1 MLIIYTDGAAR
12 NNPGRAGWGVVIVD
26 TVQSHVVELGGF
38 FPHATNNQ
46 MELRGA
52 IEALLY
58 VSQHARFLGEKITLF
73 TDSSYVINGMKK
85 WVYAWQKNGWQ
96 TSQKKDV
103 ENKKLWE
110 ELLKLS
116 LKRDVEWLY
125 VRGHS
130 GVPLNE
136 RTDIIATSYADSK
149 HETLYNGAANL
160 YTVSL
165 DPVKPTV
172 ESTSLKKKT
181 SKTGYYIVVQNE
193 KISRYETWAQCED
206 AVKGIK
212 NIKYK
217 KVADKDE
224 EKVFLSKIGM

>member
-1 MLIIYTDGAAR
+1 MLTIYTDGAAR
-12 NNPGRAGWGVVIVD
+12 NNPGRAGWGAVIINSL
-26 TVQSHVVELGGF
+26 QAHVVELGGF

-46 MELRGA
+46 MELTGA
-52 IEALLY
+52 IEALRY
-58 VSQHARFLGEKITLF
+58 VSHHSQFLGEKIILF

-85 WVYAWQKNGWQ
+85 WVHGWQKNGWQ

-116 LKRDVEWLY
+116 LKQDIEWLY

-136 RTDIIATSYADSK
+136 RTDSIATSYADSRY
-149 HETLYNGAANL
+149 ETLYDGPASA

-165 DPVKPTV
+165 EPMKQVS
-172 ESTSLKKKT
+172 ELSSLKKKT
-181 SKTGYYIVVQNE
+181 SKTGYYIVVKN
-193 KISRYETWAQCED
+193 KSVSRYETWTQCEG
-206 AVKGIK
+206 AVKGIT
-212 NIKYK
+212 NVKYK
-217 KVADKDE
+217 KVTNKHE
-224 EKVFLSKIGM
+224 EKVFLKMIGM